1 MLSFLKREK
10 SKKLENQLNTLQKEG
25 PAAWADLP
33 EDELFTPAG
42 FHAEQAEATASSN
55 YSYWGST
62 FRAFFK
68 NKVAV
73 TLLIALV
80 AVVAFAFLQPYLP
93 GQADPNLCAVDPVT
107 GIQYRNIA
115 PGQDGFIWGSNSI
128 GQDLWARIWA
138 GARTSLTIAFFVALI
153 EAVVGITAGVL
164 WGYVRGLDFLFT
176 ELYNI
181 FDNIPTAIV
190 LILISYVASPSIW
203 TMILGM
209 SIKGW
214 IEMARFIRNQ
224 ILIIRDRDYN
234 VASRCIGTP
243 TVRIV
248 LRNLLP
254 YLVSVIMLRMALTI
268 PEAIGNEVFITYIG
282 LGLSVETPSLGNL
295 VNDGRKVMM
304 QAGLRY
310 QLLYP
315 TLILSFV
322 TIAFYLIGNAFSDAA
337 DPKNTC
343 SKEECMMN
351 ENDCILSVRGLDIRF
366 NLRGRVLHAIRG
378 IDLDLYRGEVLAVVG
393 ESGSGKSV
401 FTKSFMGLLD
411 TNGSITGGTIDYCPT
426 PGAEPV
432 RLSGLKTG
440 KDWLRIRGR
449 EIAMIMQDP
458 MTSLNPLKT
467 IGDQILEAVT
477 LHQGLKGTEARAR
490 TLEYLRDVGISDP
503 EVRFKQY
510 PHEFSGGMRQRV
522 VIAIAVACS
531 PKILICDEPT
541 TALDVTIQAQIL
553 QLLKELRA
561 KYHLTIVM
569 ITHDLGVVANIADRV
584 AVMYAGDI
592 VEIGTAD
599 EIYYD
604 PRHPYTWALLS
615 SMPQMG
621 IKGEDLFNIV
631 GTPPNLFAEI
641 RGDAFAPRNPQAL
654 KIDYVK
660 RPPYFE
666 VSPTHKAKTWLLDP
680 RAPHIEP
687 PAAVKKLQK
696 EGL

>member
-1 MLSFLKREK
+1 MLSFLKRER

-33 EDELFTPAG
+33 EDGLFTPAG
-42 FHAEQAEATASSN
+42 FHAEQAEATACSN

-68 NKVAV
+68 NKAAVA
-73 TLLIALV
+73 LLIALV
-80 AVVAFAFLQPYLP
+80 AVVAFAFFQPYLP

-234 VASRCIGTP
+234 VASP

-337 DPKNTC
+337 DPKN
-343 SKEECMMN
+343 
-351 ENDCILSVRGLDIRF
+351 
-366 NLRGRVLHAIRG
+366 H
-378 IDLDLYRGEVLAVVG
+378 
-393 ESGSGKSV
+393 
-401 FTKSFMGLLD
+401 
-411 TNGSITGGTIDYCPT
+411 
-426 PGAEPV
+426 
-432 RLSGLKTG
+432 
-440 KDWLRIRGR
+440 
-449 EIAMIMQDP
+449 
-458 MTSLNPLKT
+458 
-467 IGDQILEAVT
+467 
-477 LHQGLKGTEARAR
+477 
-490 TLEYLRDVGISDP
+490 
-503 EVRFKQY
+503 
-510 PHEFSGGMRQRV
+510 
-522 VIAIAVACS
+522 
-531 PKILICDEPT
+531 
-541 TALDVTIQAQIL
+541 L
-553 QLLKELRA
+553 Q
-561 KYHLTIVM
+561 
-569 ITHDLGVVANIADRV
+569 
-584 AVMYAGDI
+584 
-592 VEIGTAD
+592 
-599 EIYYD
+599 
-604 PRHPYTWALLS
+604 
-615 SMPQMG
+615 
-621 IKGEDLFNIV
+621 
-631 GTPPNLFAEI
+631 
-641 RGDAFAPRNPQAL
+641 
-654 KIDYVK
+654 
-660 RPPYFE
+660 
-666 VSPTHKAKTWLLDP
+666 
-680 RAPHIEP
+680 
-687 PAAVKKLQK
+687 
-696 EGL
+696 

>member
-1 MLSFLKREK
+1 MLFHMKDHK
-10 SKKLENQLNTLQKEG
+10 AAVLENDLNKLQKDG

-42 FHAEQAEATASSN
+42 FSEERAEATSYSN

-68 NKVAV
+68 NKIAVA
-73 TLLIALV
+73 LLIALV
-80 AVVAFAFLQPYLP
+80 FVVGFAFLQPYLP
-93 GQADPNLCAVDPVT
+93 GQADPNLCQVDSTT
-107 GIQYRNIA
+107 GIQFRNIA
-115 PGQDGFIWGSNSI
+115 PGEEGFIWGSNAI

-243 TVRIV
+243 TLRIV

-337 DPKNTC
+337 DPKN
-343 SKEECMMN
+343 
-351 ENDCILSVRGLDIRF
+351 
-366 NLRGRVLHAIRG
+366 H
-378 IDLDLYRGEVLAVVG
+378 
-393 ESGSGKSV
+393 
-401 FTKSFMGLLD
+401 
-411 TNGSITGGTIDYCPT
+411 
-426 PGAEPV
+426 
-432 RLSGLKTG
+432 
-440 KDWLRIRGR
+440 
-449 EIAMIMQDP
+449 
-458 MTSLNPLKT
+458 
-467 IGDQILEAVT
+467 
-477 LHQGLKGTEARAR
+477 
-490 TLEYLRDVGISDP
+490 
-503 EVRFKQY
+503 
-510 PHEFSGGMRQRV
+510 
-522 VIAIAVACS
+522 
-531 PKILICDEPT
+531 
-541 TALDVTIQAQIL
+541 L
-553 QLLKELRA
+553 Q
-561 KYHLTIVM
+561 
-569 ITHDLGVVANIADRV
+569 
-584 AVMYAGDI
+584 
-592 VEIGTAD
+592 
-599 EIYYD
+599 
-604 PRHPYTWALLS
+604 
-615 SMPQMG
+615 
-621 IKGEDLFNIV
+621 
-631 GTPPNLFAEI
+631 
-641 RGDAFAPRNPQAL
+641 
-654 KIDYVK
+654 
-660 RPPYFE
+660 
-666 VSPTHKAKTWLLDP
+666 
-680 RAPHIEP
+680 
-687 PAAVKKLQK
+687 
-696 EGL
+696 

>member
-1 MLSFLKREK
+1 MLSFLKNTK
-10 SKKLENQLNTLQKEG
+10 SRRLEQQLDTLQQQG
-25 PAAWADLP
+25 PAAGAELP

-42 FHAEQAEATASSN
+42 FQPQQAEATASSN

-68 NKVAV
+68 NRLAVA
-73 TLLIALV
+73 LLIALI
-80 AVVAFAFLQPYLP
+80 AVVAFAFLQPCLP
-93 GQADPNLCAVDPVT
+93 GQKDPNLCAMDPVT

-115 PGQDGFIWGSNSI
+115 PGQDGFVWGSNSI

-138 GARTSLTIAFFVALI
+138 GARTSLTIAFFVAVV

-190 LILISYVASPSIW
+190 LILISYVATPSIW

-243 TVRIV
+243 TFRIV
-248 LRNLLP
+248 VRNLLP

-337 DPKNTC
+337 DPKN
-343 SKEECMMN
+343 
-351 ENDCILSVRGLDIRF
+351 
-366 NLRGRVLHAIRG
+366 H
-378 IDLDLYRGEVLAVVG
+378 
-393 ESGSGKSV
+393 
-401 FTKSFMGLLD
+401 
-411 TNGSITGGTIDYCPT
+411 
-426 PGAEPV
+426 
-432 RLSGLKTG
+432 
-440 KDWLRIRGR
+440 
-449 EIAMIMQDP
+449 
-458 MTSLNPLKT
+458 
-467 IGDQILEAVT
+467 
-477 LHQGLKGTEARAR
+477 
-490 TLEYLRDVGISDP
+490 
-503 EVRFKQY
+503 
-510 PHEFSGGMRQRV
+510 
-522 VIAIAVACS
+522 
-531 PKILICDEPT
+531 
-541 TALDVTIQAQIL
+541 L
-553 QLLKELRA
+553 Q
-561 KYHLTIVM
+561 
-569 ITHDLGVVANIADRV
+569 
-584 AVMYAGDI
+584 
-592 VEIGTAD
+592 
-599 EIYYD
+599 
-604 PRHPYTWALLS
+604 
-615 SMPQMG
+615 
-621 IKGEDLFNIV
+621 
-631 GTPPNLFAEI
+631 
-641 RGDAFAPRNPQAL
+641 
-654 KIDYVK
+654 
-660 RPPYFE
+660 
-666 VSPTHKAKTWLLDP
+666 
-680 RAPHIEP
+680 
-687 PAAVKKLQK
+687 
-696 EGL
+696 

>member
-68 NKVAV
+68 NKAAVA
-73 TLLIALV
+73 LLIALV

-115 PGQDGFIWGSNSI
+115 PGQDDFIWGSNSI
-128 GQDLWARIWA
+128 GQDLWARIW
-138 GARTSLTIAFFVALI
+138 ARTSLTIAFFVALI

-337 DPKNTC
+337 DPKN
-343 SKEECMMN
+343 
-351 ENDCILSVRGLDIRF
+351 
-366 NLRGRVLHAIRG
+366 H
-378 IDLDLYRGEVLAVVG
+378 
-393 ESGSGKSV
+393 
-401 FTKSFMGLLD
+401 
-411 TNGSITGGTIDYCPT
+411 
-426 PGAEPV
+426 
-432 RLSGLKTG
+432 
-440 KDWLRIRGR
+440 
-449 EIAMIMQDP
+449 
-458 MTSLNPLKT
+458 
-467 IGDQILEAVT
+467 
-477 LHQGLKGTEARAR
+477 
-490 TLEYLRDVGISDP
+490 
-503 EVRFKQY
+503 
-510 PHEFSGGMRQRV
+510 
-522 VIAIAVACS
+522 
-531 PKILICDEPT
+531 
-541 TALDVTIQAQIL
+541 L
-553 QLLKELRA
+553 Q
-561 KYHLTIVM
+561 
-569 ITHDLGVVANIADRV
+569 
-584 AVMYAGDI
+584 
-592 VEIGTAD
+592 
-599 EIYYD
+599 
-604 PRHPYTWALLS
+604 
-615 SMPQMG
+615 
-621 IKGEDLFNIV
+621 
-631 GTPPNLFAEI
+631 
-641 RGDAFAPRNPQAL
+641 
-654 KIDYVK
+654 
-660 RPPYFE
+660 
-666 VSPTHKAKTWLLDP
+666 
-680 RAPHIEP
+680 
-687 PAAVKKLQK
+687 
-696 EGL
+696 

>member
-115 PGQDGFIWGSNSI
+115 PGEKGFIWGSNAI

-164 WGYVRGLDFLFT
+164 WGYVRQLDFLFT

-181 FDNIPTAIV
+181 CDNVPSTII
-190 LILISYVASPSIW
+190 LILISYVASPSVK
-203 TMILGM
+203 TLILGM
-209 SIKGW
+209 SITGW

-337 DPKNTC
+337 DPKN
-343 SKEECMMN
+343 
-351 ENDCILSVRGLDIRF
+351 
-366 NLRGRVLHAIRG
+366 H
-378 IDLDLYRGEVLAVVG
+378 
-393 ESGSGKSV
+393 
-401 FTKSFMGLLD
+401 
-411 TNGSITGGTIDYCPT
+411 
-426 PGAEPV
+426 
-432 RLSGLKTG
+432 
-440 KDWLRIRGR
+440 
-449 EIAMIMQDP
+449 
-458 MTSLNPLKT
+458 
-467 IGDQILEAVT
+467 
-477 LHQGLKGTEARAR
+477 
-490 TLEYLRDVGISDP
+490 
-503 EVRFKQY
+503 
-510 PHEFSGGMRQRV
+510 
-522 VIAIAVACS
+522 
-531 PKILICDEPT
+531 
-541 TALDVTIQAQIL
+541 L
-553 QLLKELRA
+553 Q
-561 KYHLTIVM
+561 
-569 ITHDLGVVANIADRV
+569 
-584 AVMYAGDI
+584 
-592 VEIGTAD
+592 
-599 EIYYD
+599 
-604 PRHPYTWALLS
+604 
-615 SMPQMG
+615 
-621 IKGEDLFNIV
+621 
-631 GTPPNLFAEI
+631 
-641 RGDAFAPRNPQAL
+641 
-654 KIDYVK
+654 
-660 RPPYFE
+660 
-666 VSPTHKAKTWLLDP
+666 
-680 RAPHIEP
+680 
-687 PAAVKKLQK
+687 
-696 EGL
+696 

>member
-164 WGYVRGLDFLFT
+164 WGYVRGLDFVFT

-254 YLVSVIMLRMALTI
+254 YLRMALTI

-337 DPKNTC
+337 DPKN
-343 SKEECMMN
+343 
-351 ENDCILSVRGLDIRF
+351 
-366 NLRGRVLHAIRG
+366 H
-378 IDLDLYRGEVLAVVG
+378 
-393 ESGSGKSV
+393 
-401 FTKSFMGLLD
+401 
-411 TNGSITGGTIDYCPT
+411 
-426 PGAEPV
+426 
-432 RLSGLKTG
+432 
-440 KDWLRIRGR
+440 
-449 EIAMIMQDP
+449 
-458 MTSLNPLKT
+458 
-467 IGDQILEAVT
+467 
-477 LHQGLKGTEARAR
+477 
-490 TLEYLRDVGISDP
+490 
-503 EVRFKQY
+503 
-510 PHEFSGGMRQRV
+510 
-522 VIAIAVACS
+522 
-531 PKILICDEPT
+531 
-541 TALDVTIQAQIL
+541 L
-553 QLLKELRA
+553 Q
-561 KYHLTIVM
+561 
-569 ITHDLGVVANIADRV
+569 
-584 AVMYAGDI
+584 
-592 VEIGTAD
+592 
-599 EIYYD
+599 
-604 PRHPYTWALLS
+604 
-615 SMPQMG
+615 
-621 IKGEDLFNIV
+621 
-631 GTPPNLFAEI
+631 
-641 RGDAFAPRNPQAL
+641 
-654 KIDYVK
+654 
-660 RPPYFE
+660 
-666 VSPTHKAKTWLLDP
+666 
-680 RAPHIEP
+680 
-687 PAAVKKLQK
+687 
-696 EGL
+696 

>member
-10 SKKLENQLNTLQKEG
+10 SKQLEDQLN
-25 PAAWADLP
+25 AAQAQRRTGWENLP

-42 FHAEQAEATASSN
+42 FSEEQAEATASSN

-68 NKVAV
+68 NKFAVA
-73 TLLIALV
+73 LLIALV
-80 AVVAFAFLQPYLP
+80 V
-93 GQADPNLCAVDPVT
+93 
-107 GIQYRNIA
+107 A

-164 WGYVRGLDFLFT
+164 WGYVRGLDFVFT

-190 LILISYVASPSIW
+190 LILISYVATPSIW
-203 TMILGM
+203 TMVLGM
-209 SIKGW
+209 AIKGW

-243 TVRIV
+243 TIRIV

-337 DPKNTC
+337 DPKN
-343 SKEECMMN
+343 
-351 ENDCILSVRGLDIRF
+351 
-366 NLRGRVLHAIRG
+366 H
-378 IDLDLYRGEVLAVVG
+378 
-393 ESGSGKSV
+393 
-401 FTKSFMGLLD
+401 
-411 TNGSITGGTIDYCPT
+411 
-426 PGAEPV
+426 
-432 RLSGLKTG
+432 
-440 KDWLRIRGR
+440 
-449 EIAMIMQDP
+449 
-458 MTSLNPLKT
+458 
-467 IGDQILEAVT
+467 
-477 LHQGLKGTEARAR
+477 
-490 TLEYLRDVGISDP
+490 
-503 EVRFKQY
+503 
-510 PHEFSGGMRQRV
+510 
-522 VIAIAVACS
+522 
-531 PKILICDEPT
+531 
-541 TALDVTIQAQIL
+541 L
-553 QLLKELRA
+553 Q
-561 KYHLTIVM
+561 
-569 ITHDLGVVANIADRV
+569 
-584 AVMYAGDI
+584 
-592 VEIGTAD
+592 
-599 EIYYD
+599 
-604 PRHPYTWALLS
+604 
-615 SMPQMG
+615 
-621 IKGEDLFNIV
+621 
-631 GTPPNLFAEI
+631 
-641 RGDAFAPRNPQAL
+641 
-654 KIDYVK
+654 
-660 RPPYFE
+660 
-666 VSPTHKAKTWLLDP
+666 
-680 RAPHIEP
+680 
-687 PAAVKKLQK
+687 
-696 EGL
+696 